1 MNPDDL
7 RHEQFYTR
15 LPFGGRA
22 ADGVRI
28 VHVESGL
35 STECSEFASLHK
47 NAAKAKVELETK
59 LESAGIGRAL

>member
-1 MNPDDL
+1 MNPDDF

-28 VHVESGL
+28 VHVPSGL
-35 STECSEFASLHK
+35 CAESSDFASLHK
-47 NAAKAKVELETK
+47 CADAAKKL
-59 LESAGIGRAL
+59 LESKLRAMGAV